1 MTAVANQIDFKPLRN
16 ASQMASLIAEV
27 TGEPVKRV
35 LERLEIEHRH
45 PGRTV
50 AQDFARHGVPL
61 YTDGPEM
68 SAFYGSTDA
77 FLYELAVW
85 NRNLLKMSM
94 RHFVRRHLAR
104 RQRPLDVLCIGDG
117 LGFDSLDF
125 ARQGHR
131 VTYFE
136 LPGRGEQFA
145 RSLFEKSGVQITIQT
160 DPAQIS
166 LNAFDAVT
174 CFDVLEHVAD
184 PPIMVRECASYLRD
198 GGHFYVSAPFY
209 MVHPRY
215 PTHLRSNRRFSG
227 RLRLFERAGLELV
240 GGRFTWYPLAF
251 CKPRQDVVERDRW
264 AIFMVRLSAGSQK
277 LGRWMTWPFLPVHW
291 LRRLCNRRFR

>member
-16 ASQMASLIAEV
+16 ASQMASLIAQV
-27 TGEPVKRV
+27 TGEPVERV
-35 LERLEIEHRH
+35 LGRLEIEHCH

-50 AQDFARHGVPL
+50 AQDFARHGVPF

-68 SAFYGSTDA
+68 AAFYESTDA

-94 RHFVRRHLAR
+94 RHFVRRHLAL

-136 LPGRGEQFA
+136 LP
-145 RSLFEKSGVQITIQT
+145 
-160 DPAQIS
+160 
-166 LNAFDAVT
+166 
-174 CFDVLEHVAD
+174 
-184 PPIMVRECASYLRD
+184 
-198 GGHFYVSAPFY
+198 
-209 MVHPRY
+209 
-215 PTHLRSNRRFSG
+215 
-227 RLRLFERAGLELV
+227 
-240 GGRFTWYPLAF
+240 
-251 CKPRQDVVERDRW
+251 
-264 AIFMVRLSAGSQK
+264 
-277 LGRWMTWPFLPVHW
+277 
-291 LRRLCNRRFR
+291 